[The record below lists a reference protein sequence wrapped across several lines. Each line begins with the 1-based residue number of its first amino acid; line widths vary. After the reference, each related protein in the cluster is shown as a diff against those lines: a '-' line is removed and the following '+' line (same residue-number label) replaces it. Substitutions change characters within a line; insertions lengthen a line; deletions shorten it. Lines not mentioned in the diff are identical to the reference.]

1 MQITS
6 NMYNFVRPRR
16 AVLAG
21 LLVLGAT
28 PATSHA
34 GDYYASPQSRLDGFY
49 MGILGQYT
57 YANAS
62 FEWEGVTIINN
73 DSHNWG
79 AGGVIGY
86 GWLWDSFYFGTEG
99 YVNYMDI
106 SNRISAPVG
115 DVLALNVDREVGAGV
130 NLLIGFTGFGDSAL
144 FYGLVGGG
152 ATNFTGSIDVLGDR
166 MNGNAWY
173 PVLSLGA
180 GVDWSM
186 TQTTALRFQAVHTF
200 YYDASNYIFPG
211 PASQSYDLDTT
222 TISLGL
228 IWRPWN

>member
-1 MQITS
+1 MQFID
-6 NMYNFVRPRR
+6 NVRHLVRPGR
-16 AVLAG
+16 AALAS
-21 LLVLGAT
+21 LLVLAAS
-28 PATSHA
+28 PATAHA

-62 FEWEGVTIINN
+62 FDWEGNTIINN

-79 AGGVIGY
+79 AGGVVGY

-99 YVNYMDI
+99 FVNYMDI

-130 NLLIGFTGFGDSAL
+130 NLMIGFTGFGDSAL

-166 MNGNAWY
+166 MSGNVWY

-200 YYDASNYIFPG
+200 YYDASEYIFD
-211 PASQSYDLDTT
+211 STSESYDLDTT

>member
-1 MQITS
+1 
-6 NMYNFVRPRR
+6 
-16 AVLAG
+16 
-21 LLVLGAT
+21 
-28 PATSHA
+28 
-34 GDYYASPQSRLDGFY
+34 
-49 MGILGQYT
+49 MGVLGQYT

-62 FEWEGVTIINN
+62 FEWDGVTIIDN

-79 AGGVIGY
+79 AGGVVGY

-115 DVLALNVDREVGAGV
+115 DVLALNIDREVGAGV

-152 ATNFTGSIDVLGDR
+152 ATNFTGHIDIFDENR
-166 MNGNAWY
+166 RNGNFWY

-180 GVDWSM
+180 GVDWAM

-200 YYDASNYIFPG
+200 YHDASDYIFSRTTG
-211 PASQSYDLDTT
+211 ESYDLDTT
-222 TISLGL
+222 TVSLGL
-228 IWRPWN
+228 IWRAWN